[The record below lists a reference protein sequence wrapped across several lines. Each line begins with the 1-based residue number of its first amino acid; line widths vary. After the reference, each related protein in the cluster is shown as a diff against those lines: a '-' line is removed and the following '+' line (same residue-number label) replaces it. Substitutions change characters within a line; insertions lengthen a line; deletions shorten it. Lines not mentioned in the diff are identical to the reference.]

1 MENGKSGNTVLL
13 TVLGVATLLVAL
25 VGATFAYF
33 SATVSNEDA
42 QSVSVTTATP
52 VALIYKH
59 QGGALTMTNAL
70 PGNSESATFLV
81 RNPDGT
87 NAELDKAG
95 ASSVAQQY
103 DLHLWIDANAF
114 TTEKGANDNE
124 DGDRTQQLLVKVTAS
139 SSVSGNTVAV
149 PTLNDVTNAKV
160 VNGSNVKYTY
170 DVTSTP
176 VTNVSEGKAPLTVVT
191 GQKIAIGENHTYTVE
206 LIFNDLTISQN
217 ANIGQNFMAHFEV
230 SNVKSVTTAE

>member
-1 MENGKSGNTVLL
+1 MENGKNSNTVLL

-42 QSVSVTTATP
+42 QSVSITTATP

-59 QGGALTMTNAL
+59 QNGALTMTNSV
-70 PGNSESATFLV
+70 PGSSKTATFLV

-87 NAELDKAG
+87 DEDLDTAG
-95 ASSVAQQY
+95 ASTVAQQY
-103 DLHLWIDANAF
+103 DLHLWIDANTF
-114 TTEKGANDNE
+114 TTEKGQNDVEEGN
-124 DGDRTQQLLVKVTAS
+124 RTEQLLVKVTAT
-139 SSVSGNTVAV
+139 SSVTDKTVAV
-149 PTLNDVTNAKV
+149 PTLKTVSNETVVGTNV
-160 VNGSNVKYTY
+160 QYTY

-176 VTNVSEGKAPLTVVT
+176 ATNVAEGKAPLAVVT
-191 GQKIAIGENHTYTVE
+191 GQTIAIGENHTYTVE

-230 SNVKSVTTAE
+230 SNVKSVN